1 MQFRILVYL
10 LVLFY
15 QIVPFLII
23 YRIHK
28 PFEKE
33 IRDVRL
39 KYSIP
44 CFFAIAFNFIFS
56 LYGLVISKHNIFTN
70 NYISLILPTLVLI
83 VVLIS
88 YSNGNIKERY
98 IVAQIGASKVE
109 DTRFGKGRS
118 RKRVNMLSGI
128 NNNDIEKMEDKREEI
143 LDQVDNINSTTGN
156 DDII

>member
-10 LVLFY
+10 VVLIY

-28 PFEKE
+28 PFEKD
-33 IRDVRL
+33 IKNVRL

-44 CFFAIAFNFIFS
+44 CFFAIVFNLLFS
-56 LYGLVISKHNIFTN
+56 LYGLVISEQNIFTN
-70 NYISLILPTLVLI
+70 NYVSFILPTLVLVI
-83 VVLIS
+83 VLIS

-98 IVAQIGASKVE
+98 IIAQIGASKVE

-128 NNNDIEKMEDKREEI
+128 NNKDLEKMADKREEV
-143 LDQVDNINSTTGN
+143 LEQVDNINSTSGN

>member
-10 LVLFY
+10 LVLIY

-33 IRDVRL
+33 IRDVRS
-39 KYSIP
+39 KYALP
-44 CFFAIAFNFIFS
+44 CFFAIVFNFMFS

-70 NYISLILPTLVLI
+70 NYMSFILPTLVLI
-83 VVLIS
+83 IVLIS

-118 RKRVNMLSGI
+118 RKRVNMLSGVD
-128 NNNDIEKMEDKREEI
+128 NQDLEKIADKREEV
-143 LDQVDNINSTTGN
+143 LEQVDNINSATGN